1 MPVSPRLLTAAE
13 TAALDGRVAAVEA
26 GVGVELVAMVA
37 ERASHYPQIP
47 WKAFALGA
55 ALGGLAAVAGDLLR
69 PDWIG
74 VASALVPVLVVLGA
88 GAALAV
94 ATVVAPPVA
103 RCFLRPQRRDFEAR
117 RYAELMFR
125 RRGVDATKA
134 RTGVLI
140 VVCVFER
147 RIEIVA
153 DRAFDDR
160 VSAAEWAAV
169 LAGIAARPGAARPAA
184 VLLEAIGAVER
195 ILLAKGFAASRDATN
210 ELPDRPREERG

>member
-1 MPVSPRLLTAAE
+1 MPLHPHLLTPAE
-13 TAALDGRVAAVEA
+13 AAALDTRVAAVEA
-26 GVGVELVAMVA
+26 QVGVELVAMVA

-47 WKAFALGA
+47 WKAFAFGA
-55 ALGGLAAVAGDLLR
+55 SVGGLAAVVGDLLR
-69 PDWIG
+69 PDWVD

-103 RCFLRPQRRDFEAR
+103 RWFLRRSRRDYETR

-125 RRGVDATKA
+125 RRGVDATRS
-134 RTGVLI
+134 RTGVLV

-153 DRAFDDR
+153 DRGLNR
-160 VSAAEWAAV
+160 HVEAAHWAAIIRDMQGP
-169 LAGIAARPGAARPAA
+169 LRQGRFEQGLRAA
-184 VLLEAIGAVER
+184 VAAVDALLTRHFPRGP
-195 ILLAKGFAASRDATN
+195 GDADRN
-210 ELPDRPREERG
+210 ELMDAPIRR

>member
-1 MPVSPRLLTAAE
+1 MPLPSRLLTAAE
-13 TAALDGRVAAVEA
+13 TAALDARVAAAETR
-26 GVGVELVAMVA
+26 VGVELVAMVA

-47 WKAFALGA
+47 WKAFAFGT
-55 ALGGLAAVAGDLLR
+55 ALGGLAVVVGDLLR

-94 ATVVAPPVA
+94 ATVVAPAVA
-103 RCFLRPQRRDFEAR
+103 RWFLRRQRRDFETR

-125 RRGVDATKA
+125 RRGVDATRT
-134 RTGVLI
+134 RTGVLV

-160 VSAAEWAAV
+160 VTAAEWAAA
-169 LAGIAARPGAARPAA
+169 LASVAARPGVARPAA

-195 ILLAKGFAASRDATN
+195 VLVAKGFAASRDATN

>member
-1 MPVSPRLLTAAE
+1 MPLHPHLLTAAE
-13 TAALDGRVAAVEA
+13 TAALDARVAVVEA
-26 GVGVELVAMVA
+26 QVGVELVAMVA

-55 ALGGLAAVAGDLLR
+55 SLGGLAAVIGDLLR
-69 PDWIG
+69 PDWVG
-74 VASALVPVLVVLGA
+74 LVSALVPVLVVLGA

-103 RCFLRPQRRDFEAR
+103 RCFLRRPRRDFETR

-125 RRGVDATKA
+125 RRGVDATRA

-153 DRAFDDR
+153 DRAFDER
-160 VSAAEWAAV
+160 VAAQEWGAALAAV
-169 LAGIAARPGAARPAA
+169 TARPGVARPAA
-184 VLLEAIGAVER
+184 VLLEAIAAVER
-195 ILLAKGFAASRDATN
+195 LLLAKGFGASRDTTN

>member
-1 MPVSPRLLTAAE
+1 MPLPPRLLTAAE
-13 TAALDGRVAAVEA
+13 TAALDARVAAAEA
-26 GVGVELVAMVA
+26 RVGVELVAMVA
-37 ERASHYPQIP
+37 ERASQYPQIP
-47 WKAFALGA
+47 WKAFALGTS
-55 ALGGLAAVAGDLLR
+55 LGGLAAVIGDLLR

-74 VASALVPVLVVLGA
+74 FADALVPVLVVLGT

-94 ATVVAPPVA
+94 TTVVAPAVA
-103 RCFLRPQRRDFEAR
+103 RWFLRRQRRDFETR

-125 RRGVDATKA
+125 RRGVDATRT

-160 VSAAEWAAV
+160 VTAVEWAAA
-169 LAGIAARPGAARPAA
+169 LAGIAARPGVARPAA

-195 ILLAKGFAASRDATN
+195 VLVAKGFAASRDATN
-210 ELPDRPREERG
+210 ELSDRPREERG

>member
-1 MPVSPRLLTAAE
+1 MPLHPHLLTPAE
-13 TAALDGRVAAVEA
+13 AAALDTRVAAVEA
-26 GVGVELVAMVA
+26 QVGVELVAMVA

-47 WKAFALGA
+47 WKAFAFGA
-55 ALGGLAAVAGDLLR
+55 SVGGLAAVVGDLLR
-69 PDWIG
+69 PDWVD

-103 RCFLRPQRRDFEAR
+103 RWFLRRSRRDYETR

-125 RRGVDATKA
+125 RRGVDATRS
-134 RTGVLI
+134 RTGVLV

-153 DRAFDDR
+153 DRAFDER
-160 VSAAEWAAV
+160 VAAHEWSAALAAV
-169 LAGIAARPGAARPAA
+169 AARPGVARPAT
-184 VLLEAIGAVER
+184 VLQEAIAAVER
-195 ILLAKGFAASRDATN
+195 LLLAKGFAASRDATN